1 MKRYIHTADAVFALI
16 LFCAFAVS
24 MLMVLMTGAQAYQG
38 VRNRVENHYSED
50 TVVSYIA
57 MKVRHYDAEDCSVT
71 VGKIGDGDA
80 LLMSEFIAG
89 SEYITAI
96 YFHDGF
102 VKEIYAEAGYEFTPD
117 DGTEILAAQ
126 GIEVT
131 KSGNGIVS
139 VRCIGTGGSVAETT
153 LALRSEV
160 GA

>member
-57 MKVRHYDAEDCSVT
+57 MKLRHYDAEDCNVT
-71 VGKIGDGDA
+71 VSKIAGNDA
-80 LLMSEFIAG
+80 LIMTETISGNEI
-89 SEYITAI
+89 ITAI
-96 YFHDGF
+96 YFHEGF
-102 VKEIYAEAGYEFTPD
+102 VKELYAEASYEFTPD
-117 DGTEILAAQ
+117 DGTNILAAQ
-126 GIEVT
+126 EISIT
-131 KSGNGIVS
+131 KSDNGVIS
-139 VRCIGTGGSVAETT
+139 VRCVGTGGSVAETK